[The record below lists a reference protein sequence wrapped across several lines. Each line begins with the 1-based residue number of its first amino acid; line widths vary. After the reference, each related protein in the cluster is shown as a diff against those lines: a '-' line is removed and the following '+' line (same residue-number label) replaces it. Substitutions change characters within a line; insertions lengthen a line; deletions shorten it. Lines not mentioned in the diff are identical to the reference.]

1 VKPTKVCSK
10 CNVEKELNKENF
22 SPRYGRENKSGNVFR
37 TECRDCYK
45 KLTKGNPKY
54 LRKALIRHAKRR
66 ALAKGLEFNLK
77 SEDLT
82 YPDICPVLGIKLKHG
97 IDVNKGILNSPSLD
111 RVDNN
116 VGYIPSNVIV
126 VSVLAN
132 NIKSSATPEQILKV
146 GEFYNKLYKQKGI
159 KNETH

>member
-1 VKPTKVCSK
+1 MKLTKVCSK

-37 TECRDCYK
+37 TYCRDCYN
-45 KLTKGNPKY
+45 KLTRGNPKY

-66 ALAKGLEFNLK
+66 ALDKGLEFDLK

-82 YPDICPVLGIKLKHG
+82 YPDVCPVLGIKLKHG
-97 IDVNKGILNSPSLD
+97 AGKGKDRENSPSLD

-132 NIKSSATPEQILKV
+132 SIKNSATPEQILQV
-146 GEFYNKLYKQKGI
+146 GNFYKKLYKEKGI
-159 KNETH
+159 KNET